1 MRGTK
6 GRPRVKVWIESE
18 EGSIFGPGIYTI
30 LATVMDQGSISE
42 ACRELGISYRKAWSR
57 IKLSEDR
64 LGISLLE
71 KNRGGTSGGGSE
83 ITPEGNEILD
93 RYESYLNE
101 VQSHSQ
107 KIFNKYFD

>member
-1 MRGTK
+1 MKLTE
-6 GRPRVKVWIESE
+6 GRPRAKVWIESE

-30 LATVMDQGSISE
+30 LISIIEQGSISE
-42 ACRELGISYRKAWSR
+42 ACRNLGISYRKAWSR
-57 IKLSEDR
+57 IKRTEDR
-64 LGISLLE
+64 LGFSLLE

-83 ITPEGNEILD
+83 ITPGGKELLD

-107 KIFNKYFD
+107 KIYNKYFD

>member
-1 MRGTK
+1 MNHTN
-6 GRPRVKVWIESE
+6 GRPKVKVWIESE

-30 LATVMDQGSISE
+30 LTSIIEQGSISE
-42 ACRELGISYRKAWSR
+42 ACRKLGISYRKAWSR
-57 IKLSEDR
+57 IKRTEDR
-64 LGISLLE
+64 LGFPLLE

-83 ITPEGNEILD
+83 ITAEGNELLD

-107 KIFNKYFD
+107 KIFHKYFD